1 MIIPPLPLLELIP
14 LDEIVEPNPVILV
27 TTPGAWEAVASDL
40 RALNIAFR
48 IDAKEATMPC
58 WMTLAADLMAK
69 ISNLQPMGIGTP
81 TSIYAVGGGLA
92 VDTAKY
98 FAHHTKLPLIC
109 LPTALSVDAF
119 LTSTSGARH
128 NGCVQYVDTKA
139 PDRLV
144 VDFDVIAA
152 APPHL
157 RAAGICDVLSI
168 YTGLWDWEYA
178 EEQSENPP
186 EMALA
191 PWAADAAE
199 AILQGALDCAPA
211 AGEGDPDGLKQLL
224 DCLAMEVQL
233 CNQLGHSRPEEGS
246 EHFFAYAV
254 ENHLSPGHSHGEL
267 VGPGILLMAKKQEQ
281 DVEEIRHALES
292 CHIPLDAIPKDIVET
307 TLRELPDYVRKHEL
321 PYGIAHEL

>member
-1 MIIPPLPLLELIP
+1 MIIPSLPCIELIP
-14 LDEIVEPNPVILV
+14 LDEIVEPDPVVLV
-27 TTPGAWEAVASDL
+27 TTPGAWETVASDL
-40 RALNIAFR
+40 RALNIALR
-48 IDAKEATMPC
+48 MDAREATMSH
-58 WMTLAADLMAK
+58 WMTLTADLLAK
-69 ISNLQPMGIGTP
+69 LPSYQVPMTV
-81 TSIYAVGGGLA
+81 YAVGGGLA
-92 VDTAKY
+92 ADTAKY
-98 FAHHTKLPLIC
+98 LAHHTKLPLAC

-119 LTSTSGARH
+119 LSSTSGARH

-157 RAAGICDVLSI
+157 CAAGICEILSI

-178 EEQSENPP
+178 EEQGENPP

-224 DCLAMEVQL
+224 DCMAMEVQL
-233 CNQLGHSRPEEGS
+233 CNQLGHSRPKEGS
-246 EHFFAYAV
+246 EHYFAYAV
-254 ENHLSPGHSHGEL
+254 ENHLSTGRSHAEL
-267 VGPGILLMAKKQEQ
+267 VAPGILVIAKKQDQ
-281 DVEEIRHALES
+281 DIEEIRYALES
-292 CHIPLDAIPKDIVET
+292 CHIPLNVIPKNIVKT